1 MDVFLVPVAADRHEL
16 YCEADPAEEAEPAD
30 QGTSWWR
37 RQVARFRAAVAE
49 AEAERRRQARGERTE
64 RRGIAAWT
72 MGRIAE
78 AVAEQRLLWRI
89 RQETAATLVHPF
101 DMNGDQALA
110 MMRKEMTVDVRRHLR
125 WTGIDGLLAIILG
138 PGLFFVPGPNVLGW
152 YFFFRAIGHF
162 FSWKGARQGLLRV
175 RWTTRPSS
183 ELSAI
188 RHILTEGGPEC
199 LARLDDIG
207 AKLGLAH
214 LAAHV
219 NRVSRGRRK
228 YPTAHDAR

>member
-1 MDVFLVPVAADRHEL
+1 MDVFLVPVSADRHEL
-16 YCEADPAEEAEPAD
+16 YCESDVEETEP
-30 QGTSWWR
+30 QPEGGSWWR

-49 AEAERRRQARGERTE
+49 AEADRRRQARGEKSD

-101 DMNGDQALA
+101 DVSGDQALA
-110 MMRKEMTVDVRRHLR
+110 LMRKEMTIDARRHLR
-125 WTGIDGLLAIILG
+125 WCGIDGLLALIIG
-138 PGLFFVPGPNVLGW
+138 PGLFFIPGPNVLGW

-162 FSWKGARQGLLRV
+162 FSWKGARQGMLRV
-175 RWTTRPSS
+175 TWTTQSS
-183 ELSAI
+183 SDLAAI
-188 RHILTEGGPEC
+188 RGILTEGGPEC
-199 LARLDDIG
+199 LSRLDEIG
-207 AKLGLAH
+207 DRLGLAH

-228 YPTAHDAR
+228 